1 MSMKSQ
7 GENTAFEEAPMA
19 YYTQTKGLFLELDYR
34 FNCMPYFE
42 IGNPYADR
50 LYALHQNRLYGK
62 AEHVLSRLTGEK
74 HMLLLGAHYKLIR
87 RLFDDGALHRAL
99 CGRILEHTFI

>member
-50 LYALHQNRLYGK
+50 LYAVSYTH
-62 AEHVLSRLTGEK
+62 
-74 HMLLLGAHYKLIR
+74 LGALCAMTLATKDTKPWGIYLGYQCIR
-87 RLFDDGALHRAL
+87 IKERSQKM
-99 CGRILEHTFI
+99 LELDISELEAD